1 MGSCRPSWRLHAW
14 KRILFSDESRF
25 SLRFSDGRHRVYH
38 RRGERFTDQCVYESN
53 CFRGGS
59 VMVWARICHDG
70 RIQLNIVQG
79 TLNDIKYRDDI
90 LDPIVCPF

>member
-1 MGSCRPSWRLHAW
+1 
-14 KRILFSDESRF
+14 
-25 SLRFSDGRHRVYH
+25 
-38 RRGERFTDQCVYESN
+38 
-53 CFRGGS
+53 
-59 VMVWARICHDG
+59 MVWARICHDG